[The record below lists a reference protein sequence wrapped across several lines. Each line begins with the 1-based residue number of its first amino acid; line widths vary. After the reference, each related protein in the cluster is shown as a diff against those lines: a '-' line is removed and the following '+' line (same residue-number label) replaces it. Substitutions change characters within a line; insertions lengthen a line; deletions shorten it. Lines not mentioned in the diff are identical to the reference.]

1 MGTSAAFN
9 VHGSQI
15 REIFDRVNMKVVV
28 AALSCLLFAAFAN
41 ACRDKRDDCPFMK
54 SLCKV
59 HVDYLKKWCPV
70 TCGHCGGPNPPTQG
84 PPNPPT
90 DGPGPN
96 TEKPRPPGQCGNPA
110 VQMQRVIAGKQAVP
124 HSWPWQILMLKNGRG
139 GCGGSI
145 VSPTIVVTAAH
156 CVHGS
161 EHNPSSFSVR
171 VGDHDTRKS
180 EGTEA
185 TYQVKRVYKHPSYN
199 PRQLDYDIALF
210 ELARPITFNKYVS
223 PVCLPSADPPV
234 GTKCYITGWGKT
246 RHPGSMTNIL
256 QQAMLPVVSNDVC
269 YAKNKNTI
277 PIPITSRMV
286 CSGDGGS
293 SRKSGCHGD
302 SGGPFVCNI
311 GGRWELHGAVSH
323 GSPRCSSS
331 DTYTVFARV
340 SYFAGWIRKHM

>member
-1 MGTSAAFN
+1 
-9 VHGSQI
+9 
-15 REIFDRVNMKVVV
+15 MKVAT
-28 AALSCLLFAAFAN
+28 AALCCLLFAVYAN
-41 ACRDKRDDCPFMK
+41 ACRDKRDDCRNMK

-59 HVDYLKKWCPV
+59 HVAWLKIWCPQ
-70 TCGHCGGPNPPTQG
+70 TCGYCGGPNPPTQR
-84 PPNPPT
+84 PVT
-90 DGPGPN
+90 DGPIITDRP
-96 TEKPRPPGQCGNPA
+96 PPPGQCGNPA
-110 VQMQRVIAGKQAVP
+110 VQMQRVISGTRAVP

-161 EHNPSSFSVR
+161 EHNPGSFSVR
-171 VGDHDTRKS
+171 VGDHDTSRS

-185 TYQVKRVYKHPSYN
+185 TYRVKRVIKHQSYN
-199 PRQLDYDIALF
+199 PRALDYDIALF
-210 ELARPITFNKYVS
+210 ELARPITFNKYVQ
-223 PVCLPSADPPV
+223 PVCLPSGEVPV
-234 GTKCYITGWGKT
+234 GTNCYITGWGKT

-256 QQAMLPVVSNDVC
+256 QQAMLPVVSSSVC
-269 YAKNKNTI
+269 HAYNKKTI

-286 CSGDGGS
+286 CSGDGGT

-302 SGGPFVCNI
+302 SGGPFVCKI

-340 SYFAGWIRKHM
+340 SYFVDWIRRHM